1 MPADQ
6 PILVPRTDMVEPAS
20 QKKPFTITVPIAF
33 STAAVLALALY
44 KWATPWFISGAPELT
59 STLLLGASNGH
70 RILPFIPL
78 WTLLST
84 MHLAY
89 SVCATSWLLH
99 AIFTAG
105 CWPAIFITCIFQFDA
120 CARVT
125 RKAMRVFLKQISFL
139 DDTIALFDIPALEID
154 TEVDG
159 LMIIRAVTISLST
172 LTLVAHGIEVGIKLS
187 DDMELAISCEKV
199 TIPFF
204 RGIQIDDCYAALKG
218 GQYEMTF
225 ANMAE
230 NTHDSNGDALMVHDT
245 PLLQAASA
253 HGVQARPRLVK
264 MTSKFTGGEM
274 LKDST
279 AQSGFNSMRHLSP
292 DDKVARKE
300 FEHAIK
306 WIEDTNV
313 INECRRAV
321 MQRAEKS
328 DSFSRDNIQDVRA
341 AICSQLHNKPS
352 VPHPP
357 ERSVKVTTLRNMSP
371 QWQKTLMHRMPMLLR
386 MLLNP
391 LSHFHPVSVKSITAV
406 GSGKW
411 MSHTLQ
417 SKFFKDYSKDNA
429 ELRRLEERIL
439 AWLSDANFAIELADV
454 TGLAQVPFLSAFDIV
469 AYLGFND
476 VMAYRTLPNEANLK
490 QVVRLGGA
498 DATLTIPSYLL
509 PHHEH
514 LLPPISSPRHREEL
528 EIEIQDADGT
538 PKTMQK
544 ENELQQVDKDETNI
558 KISTHVRLPACFDQE
573 LLNFIAAL
581 VKATKVME
589 LEKQPDAMED
599 REAGIRNFAR
609 AVNQSMKDGMK
620 KTVVDGIVNDKLIA
634 RLVGKATAKLE
645 QSFGEAGY
653 SGVLPVALG
662 PYRLPEGHPEMHKIL
677 V

>member
-1 MPADQ
+1 M
-6 PILVPRTDMVEPAS
+6 R
-20 QKKPFTITVPIAF
+20 
-33 STAAVLALALY
+33 
-44 KWATPWFISGAPELT
+44 
-59 STLLLGASNGH
+59 
-70 RILPFIPL
+70 
-78 WTLLST
+78 
-84 MHLAY
+84 LAY
-89 SVCATSWLLH
+89 SICATSWLLH
-99 AIFTAG
+99 GIFTVG
-105 CWPAIFITCIFQFDA
+105 CWPLILITCVFQFDA
-120 CARVT
+120 AARVV
-125 RKAMRVFLKQISFL
+125 RKGLRRVLKNISFL
-139 DDTIALFDIPALEID
+139 DDKIALFDIPALEID

-159 LMIIRAVTISLST
+159 LMVIRGVTISLST
-172 LTLVAHGIEVGIKLS
+172 LTLIAHGIEVGIKLS

-204 RGIQIDDCYAALKG
+204 RRIEIDDCYAALKG

-225 ANMAE
+225 GNMAKD
-230 NTHDSNGDALMVHDT
+230 THDSNGDALMVEDT
-245 PLLQAASA
+245 PLLQAAAA
-253 HGVQARPRLVK
+253 HGVQSRPKLVK

-279 AQSGFNSMRHLSP
+279 AQSGFNSMKQLSP
-292 DDKVARKE
+292 DDRIARKE

-313 INECRRAV
+313 INECRKTV
-321 MQRAEKS
+321 MQRVEKS
-328 DSFSRDNIQDVRA
+328 ENFDQTRIQDVRA

-357 ERSVKVTTLRNMSP
+357 GHSVRVTTLRNLSSP
-371 QWQKTLMHRMPMLLR
+371 RVKTLMHRMPMLLR
-386 MLLNP
+386 LLLNP
-391 LSHFHPVSVKSITAV
+391 LSHFHPISINSITIA

-411 MSHTLQ
+411 MSHMLQ

-439 AWLSDANFAIELADV
+439 AWLSDANFAVELAEV

-469 AYLGFND
+469 AYLGFGD

-498 DATLTIPSYLL
+498 DATFTVPSYLL

-514 LLPPISSPRHREEL
+514 LLPPVPTRKDREHL
-528 EIEIQDADGT
+528 EIEIHDADGK
-538 PKTMQK
+538 PKTVQK
-544 ENELQQVDKDETNI
+544 EKELEQVEKDEANI

-589 LEKQPDAMED
+589 LEKAPDAMED
-599 REAGIRNFAR
+599 REAGVRNFAR

-620 KTVVDGIVNDKLIA
+620 KTMVDGIVNDKLIA
-634 RLVGKATAKLE
+634 RLVGKVTAKLE
-645 QSFGEAGY
+645 KSVGEAGY
-653 SGVLPVALG
+653 SGNIPVALE
-662 PYRLPEGHPEMHKIL
+662 PYRLPEGHPERQKIMA
-677 V
+677 

>member
-1 MPADQ
+1 
-6 PILVPRTDMVEPAS
+6 
-20 QKKPFTITVPIAF
+20 
-33 STAAVLALALY
+33 
-44 KWATPWFISGAPELT
+44 
-59 STLLLGASNGH
+59 
-70 RILPFIPL
+70 
-78 WTLLST
+78 

-89 SVCATSWLLH
+89 SICATSWLLH
-99 AIFTAG
+99 GLFTAG
-105 CWPAIFITCIFQFDA
+105 CWPFIFITCVFQFDA
-120 CARVT
+120 CARVI
-125 RKAMRVFLKQISFL
+125 RKGLRRFLKQISFL
-139 DDTIALFDIPALEID
+139 DDKIALFDIPALEID

-159 LMIIRAVTISLST
+159 LMVIRGVTISLST

-204 RGIQIDDCYAALKG
+204 RRIEIDDCYAALKG

-230 NTHDSNGDALMVHDT
+230 NTHDANGDALMVEDT

-253 HGVQARPRLVK
+253 HGVQARPQLVK

-274 LKDST
+274 LTDST
-279 AQSGFNSMRHLSP
+279 PQSGFNSMKQLSP
-292 DDKVARKE
+292 DDRVARKE
-300 FEHAIK
+300 FDYAIK
-306 WIEDTNV
+306 WIEETNV
-313 INECRRAV
+313 INECRKAV

-328 DSFSRDNIQDVRA
+328 DSFDRDSIQDVRA
-341 AICSQLHNKPS
+341 AICSQLHDKPS

-357 ERSVKVTTLRNMSP
+357 GHSVRVTTLRNMSP

-386 MLLNP
+386 LLLNP
-391 LSHFHPVSVKSITAV
+391 LSHFHPISIKSVTAC

-411 MSHTLQ
+411 MSHMLQ

-439 AWLSDANFAIELADV
+439 AWLSDANFAVELAEV
-454 TGLAQVPFLSAFDIV
+454 TGLAQVPFLSAFDII

-498 DATLTIPSYLL
+498 DATFTIPSYLL

-514 LLPPISSPRHREEL
+514 ILPPVPSRKDRHEL
-528 EIEIQDADGT
+528 KIEVQDADGK
-538 PKTMQK
+538 PKTVQK
-544 ENELQQVDKDETNI
+544 EKELEQADKDETNI

-573 LLNFIAAL
+573 LLNFIAAM
-581 VKATKVME
+581 VKTTKVIE

-620 KTVVDGIVNDKLIA
+620 KSVVDGILNDKLIA
-634 RLVGKATAKLE
+634 RLVGKVTTKLE
-645 QSFGEAGY
+645 QSVGEAGY
-653 SGVLPVALG
+653 SGNIPVALG
-662 PYRLPEGHPEMHKIL
+662 PYRLPDGHPEAHKL
-677 V
+677 LG